1 LPQRASAPVFVDKL
15 KQGDKTMK
23 PRRLLLATAAA
34 LALGGLTAPAQA
46 QQTIR
51 LTAAAGHPPVF
62 LWIKLVDEFFIP
74 EVDKRLAAAGK
85 HKIDWT
91 KAWGGTLIKLGSES
105 KGIADGVADFG
116 FVGTIFEA
124 PKFPMQNVSYFAP
137 FGTDDIAVITK
148 VVNDMQTS
156 IPAMGQAWTKNGL
169 VYLGGAALDAYHIW
183 TSFPIK
189 SVDDLKG
196 KKITAPGPAANW
208 IRDTGAV
215 AVAGN
220 LNTYY
225 EDIKSGVSN
234 GVITFATGA
243 WGAKVHEV
251 APYITKVNFGSQYAG
266 GLAMNKGRFD
276 RLPPEVQKVFREV
289 AGEYQQRF
297 AAAQAETA
305 AALLK
310 KMEGAGAKI
319 SELPAAER
327 KRWADTL
334 PPIAK
339 TWAAD
344 LQAKGMP
351 GDLVLNGFMDGLK
364 KAGAQPAR
372 DWAGK

>member
-1 LPQRASAPVFVDKL
+1 
-15 KQGDKTMK
+15 MK
-23 PRRLLLATAAA
+23 RRLLCAATVFA
-34 LALGGLTAPAQA
+34 LASIAAPAQA

-62 LWIKLVDEFFIP
+62 LWVKLIDEYFMP
-74 EVDKRLAAAGK
+74 EVDKRLAAAGGK
-85 HKIDWT
+85 HKIEWT
-91 KAWGGTLIKLGSES
+91 KAWGGTLIKIGSES
-105 KGIADGVADFG
+105 KGIADGVADLG

-124 PKFPMQNVSYFAP
+124 PKFPTQNVSYFSP
-137 FGTDDIAVITK
+137 FGSEDIAVVTQ
-148 VVNDMQTS
+148 VVNDMQKS
-156 IPAMGQAWTKNGL
+156 IPAMGDAWTKNGL
-169 VYLGGAALDAYHIW
+169 VYLGGAALDSYHIW
-183 TSFPIK
+183 TSFPVN

-196 KKITAPGPAANW
+196 RKITAPGPAANW
-208 IRDTGAV
+208 IRGTGAV

-276 RLPPEVQKVFREV
+276 RLPPEVKTVFREV
-289 AGEYQQRF
+289 AAEYQKRF
-297 AAAQAETA
+297 AVAQTEAANG
-305 AALLK
+305 LLK
-310 KMEGAGAKI
+310 RMQDAGAKI

-351 GDLVLNGFMDGLK
+351 GDQVLHGFMDGLK
-364 KAGAQPAR
+364 KAGAHPAR

>member
-1 LPQRASAPVFVDKL
+1 
-15 KQGDKTMK
+15 MK
-23 PRRLLLATAAA
+23 RRLLAIATLLATA
-34 LALGGLTAPAQA
+34 GLTAPAQA
-46 QQTIR
+46 QQTIK

-62 LWIKLVDEFFIP
+62 LWVKLIDEYFMP
-74 EVDKRLAAAGK
+74 EVDKRLAAAGGK
-85 HKIDWT
+85 HKIEWT
-91 KAWGGTLIKLGSES
+91 KAWGGTLIKIGSES
-105 KGIADGVADFG
+105 KGIADGVADLG

-124 PKFPMQNVSYFAP
+124 AKFPMQNVSYYAP
-137 FGTDDIAVITK
+137 FGTDNIATVGNVI
-148 VVNDMQTS
+148 NEMQKS

-169 VYLGGAALDAYHIW
+169 TYLGGTALDSYHIW
-183 TSFPIK
+183 TNFPIK

-276 RLPPEVQKVFREV
+276 RLPPEVQKVFRDV
-289 AGEYQQRF
+289 AVEYEKRF
-297 AAAQAETA
+297 AEAQASTA
-305 AALLK
+305 AGLLQ

-319 SELPAAER
+319 SELSPAER

-351 GDLVLNGFMDGLK
+351 GDQVLNGFMSGLK

-372 DWAGK
+372 DWSGK